1 MTDRHKLG
9 GRSFLT
15 VQDATVEQDFL
26 FLELI
31 HNAHIDRIVL
41 SEGEDAAEFSERI
54 LGALVGDGAVL
65 KLLGCLLVPAAAPTR
80 RLGFRRDTTI
90 TWTPELGAET
100 ARFLGGLKS
109 PEDKAKIRALVLTLL
124 VHFFENGIV
133 SLWTTKTSSGEA
145 IPDPDQ
151 EPETTSS
158 P

>member
-1 MTDRHKLG
+1 MIDRHKLG

-31 HNAHIDRIVL
+31 QKCHIDRIVQ

-80 RLGFRRDTTI
+80 RRGFRRDTTI
-90 TWTPELGAET
+90 AWTPEIGEET
-100 ARFLGGLKS
+100 ARFLGGLKT

-124 VHFFENGIV
+124 VHFFENEIV
-133 SLWTTKTSSGEA
+133 SLWTTKTSSDGA
-145 IPDPDQ
+145 LPAPDP

>member
-9 GRSFLT
+9 GHSFLT

-31 HNAHIDRIVL
+31 HNCHIDRIVQ

-54 LGALVGDGAVL
+54 LGALIGDGAVL
-65 KLLGCLLVPAAAPTR
+65 KLLGCLLVPAAKPTR
-80 RLGFRRDTTI
+80 RLGFRRDTAI
-90 TWTPELGAET
+90 AWTPEIGEET
-100 ARFLGGLKS
+100 ARFLGGLKT

-124 VHFFENGIV
+124 VHFFEHEIV
-133 SLWTTKTSSGEA
+133 SLWTTKTSSDGA
-145 IPDPDQ
+145 LPAPDP

>member
-15 VQDATVEQDFL
+15 VQDTTVEQDNL
-26 FLELI
+26 YLQLI
-31 HNAHIDRIVL
+31 HKAHIDRIVL

-54 LGALVGDGAVL
+54 LGALVGDGTVL
-65 KLLGCLLVPAAAPTR
+65 KLIGCLLVPAAAPTR

-90 TWTPELGAET
+90 QWTPEIGEET
-100 ARFLGGLKS
+100 ARFIGGLKT

-124 VHFFENGIV
+124 VHFFESGIV

-158 P
+158 L